1 MHKFTLKKC
10 IGITSL
16 FFLFSNILIA
26 EEFIF
31 VEKNLSF
38 FPKLGIIVLVFF
50 MSVPAFFVV
59 TLILTCLIAFLITLI
74 NKFYSFKRV
83 YLSTLFI
90 NSIQLFVNLALFS
103 AFLRYNLNLRLLSIM
118 SFMINIF
125 LVAIYRNLLIKFANV
140 NSRAANI
147 LSIFGIVLSIIYL
160 VVGVK

>member
-50 MSVPAFFVV
+50 MSAPA
-59 TLILTCLIAFLITLI
+59 AFLITLI

-103 AFLRYNLNLRLLSIM
+103 AFLHYNLNLRLLSIM

-140 NSRAANI
+140 NSRAANV